1 MRNECWDIF
10 FPFLYSAGD
19 ASPAWTK
26 LIFVVEVYLLR
37 LSVRLLIWKNIPMFK
52 EKKEETDN
60 SKLSHPT
67 AAFSY
72 LKLKFY
78 TAWFNG
84 NSTFCVTEWK
94 TLLSTS
100 WTWFCK
106 ISLSLKLSAIT
117 YPVKN
122 LTGFYK
128 SYQMS
133 TVQRFGGKG
142 LLRLDGRTL
151 KIDFKFEILFTFCMV
166 KACLHLLPLSTQEH

>member
-94 TLLSTS
+94 TLLSTN

-133 TVQRFGGKG
+133 TVQRFGKG